1 MLLEISHQ
9 FYNDYGWTNIFFQ
22 NDQNILLIQD
32 YRSLSINRRTFLL
45 NFQTFISGFKI
56 LSENT
61 LSLRS
66 SENSIALI
74 KKMWKVELGVDLR
87 IIRGNIKRN
96 NSGIFFRSDFLS
108 AEFRPL
114 LKNVRF
120 YPKLSLFK
128 FHQKLEILP
137 RFEYFQYSLPYY
149 SELGYKMGTNTSISF
164 GEKIGYKITFN
175 LSSSKYQ
182 TSPTKSKQEKGVR
195 FEGFAI
201 LDLPMF
207 SHTFNLSRS
216 INLILFSVLGTQKW
230 EDDISFFYSTR
241 AKFFSL
247 NFKIRRY
254 LGIYD
259 PQSSA
264 LREILSVGEVR
275 LGNIRSYIGKQTE
288 DYVYLSPLM
297 SSESKRIIKYSLGFE
312 NFRGNLLLK
321 GEIVSLYT
329 FYTFKVTEN
338 TLNRYFEMQAKYK
351 SKVEGSIRLRFSDF
365 GWIFHDTYYRVGRRN
380 DVYSSGWVPLI
391 NFFSSSIGA
400 TFSIKPEGSGVGLGG
415 RFKGGEIYA
424 IKRIENGKKFWEFS
438 LSYSTSL

>member
-1 MLLEISHQ
+1 M
-9 FYNDYGWTNIFFQ
+9 
-22 NDQNILLIQD
+22 
-32 YRSLSINRRTFLL
+32 

-56 LSENT
+56 ISENT
-61 LSLRS
+61 FSLRS
-66 SENSIALI
+66 SENSLALI
-74 KKMWKVELGVDLR
+74 KKIWEVELGADFR
-87 IIRGNIKRN
+87 IIRGNINRN
-96 NSGIFFRSDFLS
+96 NSGIFFRSSFLN

-137 RFEYFQYSLPYY
+137 RFEYFLYSLPYY

-195 FEGFAI
+195 FECFAI
-201 LDLPMF
+201 LDLPLF
-207 SHTFNLSRS
+207 SHTFNLSRL
-216 INLILFSVLGTQKW
+216 INLTIFSVLGTEKW

-275 LGNIRSYIGKQTE
+275 FGNIRSYMGKQTE

-297 SSESKRIIKYSLGFE
+297 SYESKRIIKYSLGFE

-321 GEIVSLYT
+321 GEIVALYT
-329 FYTFKVTEN
+329 FYTFKFTEN
-338 TLNRYFEMQAKYK
+338 TLNRYFEIQAKYK

-400 TFSIKPEGSGVGLGG
+400 TFNIKPEGSGVGLGG

-424 IKRIENGKKFWEFS
+424 IRRIENGKKFWEFS